1 MKNRICPYVSLAAA
15 LFLLLS
21 SYPIAGQADGADTVA
36 PMDAVTVAEDSYTA
50 YLQAHTEAKPATETI
65 VLPPQAGVKTDGS
78 ALTPTAVDGRP
89 ALEIGQESGTVVWQ
103 VNVPQTG
110 LYEIEVDYYPIDS
123 KSGEIQVEVLLDG
136 KLPFSGTR
144 SVLLPKL
151 YRDEVSE
158 FERDNRGNDMR
169 PSQLME
175 QRWLTTH
182 LLDDEGYAV
191 DPYRFYFEQGT
202 HTLAF
207 TSLQQ
212 DFAVGE
218 IRLTPPVRR
227 VDYAAY
233 REQYSD
239 KTAGNGEKL
248 YIIEAEKTYSKTSP
262 MLYPLP
268 DRSSPA
274 TSTVHPTQ
282 TRLNTIGGENWKGAQ
297 QTITWKITVEEDGFY
312 SLGFRYRQTYLRGLY
327 VSRRIEVDG
336 EVPFEEFNQ
345 VPFSYNS
352 KWQVETVGG
361 EEPYYLYLTAGE
373 HEIAMTPTLGDVASY
388 VERVNHFNYELNDL
402 YRRIIMVTSVNP
414 DLYRDYVLQEAVPG
428 MVEEMR
434 KIAAGLRE
442 IYDAMCE
449 KTGHKGSES
458 ASLLRMA
465 EQLESFAKE
474 PDTIP
479 ARLSSFRDNITSL
492 STWVL
497 TMGDQCLLLDTLWLA
512 QPNAVQPAANKGFFD
527 TLWFQ
532 IQAFI
537 GSFFQDYNS
546 VGNRYDSDTTINV
559 WISSGRDQA
568 EVIKR
573 LIDEEFSATYGVSVN
588 LSVVQG
594 ALLQATMAGKGPDVA
609 LQLGHGDPV
618 NMALREALEPLEG
631 YDGFNDLLDDYVEGS
646 FLPYQLKGHTYALP
660 ETQNFLMMFY
670 RTDVFE
676 ELSLT
681 PPNTWQELYDVAEVL
696 QGYNMEVGLP
706 YVSMDAYSVVSA
718 GMGTQSIF
726 PTMLA
731 QRGLSLYNEDL
742 TETALDK
749 PEAYEVFKQWTDFYT
764 KYGFPV
770 YKDDYNRFRTGQMPL
785 TIVTYTFYNQ
795 LYTAAPEIRNLW
807 AMVPIPATVRKD
819 GTLDRSMTASGSSCV
834 MLAAADHKEA
844 CWSFLKW
851 WAGADTQGKYGNE
864 IENVLGSAGRYNPA
878 SIEALKQMAWSGAEL
893 SLLLEQQQNLVE
905 IPEIPGGYYTS
916 RNVDNAFK
924 RVFYQNEN
932 PRNALNYWN
941 REINEEITRK
951 RKEFGLDGGTVS

>member
-1 MKNRICPYVSLAAA
+1 MKKRVCRYVSLMTV
-15 LFLLLS
+15 LLMLLTLCPVS
-21 SYPIAGQADGADTVA
+21 EQTVRAEAAGQADTV
-36 PMDAVTVAEDSYTA
+36 MVAEDSYTA
-50 YLQAHTEAKPATETI
+50 YLQAHADGKPATETMT
-65 VLPPQAGVKTDGS
+65 VSPDTGVASDGS
-78 ALTPTAVDGRP
+78 VLMSTTVAGRP
-89 ALEIGQESGTVVWQ
+89 AVELGQETGTAVWTVEVPRSGF
-103 VNVPQTG
+103 
-110 LYEIEVDYYPIDS
+110 YEIEVDYYPLDT
-123 KSGEIQVEVLLDG
+123 KSGEIQIEVLLDG
-136 KLPFSGTR
+136 SLPFSGTR
-144 SVLLPKL
+144 SVMLPKV

-169 PSQLME
+169 PSQLLD
-175 QRWLTTH
+175 QRWLTTK

-191 DPYRFYFEQGT
+191 DPYRFYFEAGT
-202 HTLAF
+202 HTISF
-207 TSLQQ
+207 VPLQQ
-212 DFAVGE
+212 AFAVGE
-218 IRLTPPVRR
+218 IRLTPPTQRM
-227 VDYAAY
+227 DYATY

-239 KTAGNGEKL
+239 KATGTGELL
-248 YIIEAEKTYSKTSP
+248 YLIEAEKTYSKTSP
-262 MLYPLP
+262 MLYPLA

-274 TSTVHPTQ
+274 TSEVHPTQ

-297 QTITWKITVEEDGFY
+297 QTITWKITVEQDGFY

-345 VPFSYNS
+345 VTFDYDSD
-352 KWQVETVGG
+352 WQVGTVGG

-373 HEIAMTPTLGDVASY
+373 HEIAMTPTLGDMAIQ
-388 VERVNHFNYELNDL
+388 VEQVNHFNYRLNDL
-402 YRRIIMVTSVNP
+402 YRRIIMITSVNP
-414 DLYRDYVLQEAVPG
+414 DLYRDYVLQEAIPG
-428 MVEEMR
+428 LVDEMLE
-434 KIAAGLRE
+434 IATGLRG
-442 IYDAMCE
+442 IYDTMCE

-465 EQLESFAKE
+465 EQLESFAEE
-474 PDTIP
+474 PDSIP

-512 QPNAVQPAANKGFFD
+512 QPNAKQPTANKNFFD

-546 VGNRYDSDTTINV
+546 VGNRYDSDTTIDV

-573 LIDEEFSATYGVSVN
+573 LIDEEFSSAYGVSVN

-618 NMALREALEPLEG
+618 NMALREALEPLDGYEG
-631 YDGFNDLLDDYVEGS
+631 FDELLDDYVEGS
-646 FLPYQLKGHTYALP
+646 FLPYQLSGKTYALP

-726 PTMLA
+726 PTLLA
-731 QRGLSLYNEDL
+731 QRGLSMYNEDL
-742 TETALDK
+742 TATALDD

-807 AMVPIPATVRKD
+807 AMVPIPATVRED
-819 GTLDRSMTASGSSCV
+819 GTLDRSMTASGTSCV
-834 MLAAADHKEA
+834 MLASADYKDA

-851 WAGADTQGKYGNE
+851 WASADVQGKYGNE

-878 SIEALKQMAWSGAEL
+878 SIEAMKQMAWSGAEL
-893 SLLLEQQQNLVE
+893 NLLLEQQQNLVE
-905 IPEIPGGYYTS
+905 IPEVPGGYYTS

-932 PRNALNYWN
+932 PREALNYWN
-941 REINEEITRK
+941 REINEEIARK
-951 RKEFGLDGGTVS
+951 REEFGLNGGTAS